1 MIHSSL
7 TRHFAC
13 LSLIAALI
21 APACSGDDKGT
32 SATESSTTD
41 AETTSSSASDSSTT
55 ASTTDSSGTATDGMT
70 TTTTTTTTD
79 TTATTTTT
87 GVDPQPNGAMCSSD
101 AECQSMSCFVVP
113 LLGGL
118 CGDCKVDSD
127 CDNGGCTIPNP
138 LMGVGAVCNSGEPG
152 AGCMT
157 SDVCSDPTASVCGLV
172 LDASPIIAVKTC
184 SECEVNAD
192 CTDPSAPNCS
202 PTISVADFS
211 GQLTCVPD
219 GSVPN
224 DSACNRAEEGGVPI
238 GNSACESGKCT
249 TAVIMTVVQIGV
261 CGECFTDDDCDPG
274 KSCQDAAVDTDTF
287 ALIGAKCV

>member
-32 SATESSTTD
+32 SATEATTASETTTGTDSDTSTSTTTD
-41 AETTSSSASDSSTT
+41 AT
-55 ASTTDSSGTATDGMT
+55 GTATMGM

-87 GVDPQPNGAMCSSD
+87 GVDPQPNGSMCSSD
-101 AECQSMSCFVVP
+101 AECESMSCFVVP
-113 LLGGL
+113 LLGGI
-118 CGDCKVDSD
+118 CGDCKVDGD

-138 LMGVGAVCNSGEPG
+138 LMGVGAVCNNGEPG
-152 AGCMT
+152 AGCM
-157 SDVCSDPTASVCGLV
+157 SDAVCSDPSASKCGLV
-172 LDASPIIAVKTC
+172 LDASPIIAVNTC
-184 SECEVNAD
+184 SECETNAD
-192 CTDPSAPNCS
+192 CTDPAAPNCS

-219 GSVPN
+219 ASVPN

-238 GNSACESGKCT
+238 GNAACESGKCT
-249 TAVIMTVVQIGV
+249 TAVVMSVVQIGV
-261 CGECFTDDDCDPG
+261 CGECFSDADCPMG
-274 KSCQDAAVDTDTF
+274 QTCQDAAVDTMTF
-287 ALIGAKCV
+287 ALIGAKCG